1 MNSSSSNLTPTQE
14 KLILSALFIIL
25 FALEVV
31 VVQHFFTSVVA
42 GANDFYSRWYGAKA
56 WILEGRDPYG
66 LDVTAEIMPKLGF
79 GPEEAAR
86 AAFAYPLPVVFTF
99 WPLVYLP
106 YDWTQAFWWVTVQW
120 LAVGMAMGLLAWK
133 RLQPRPL
140 TMAAIILAM
149 LFFYPVTRTIFLGQ
163 FTVHVA
169 FLVIMTLVMLER
181 GRDGWAGI
189 FLSVTSIKPQM
200 VILIGPWLVLW
211 AIGQRR
217 WRFLGGLLGGGAGLF
232 LASWALFPRW
242 PISFFEEIQR
252 YQQVAGGRNP
262 LSLLLATLWPSYPPI
277 LLTLF
282 SVSLVGVMLYTWWQG
297 WQKTGPLAERAL
309 FWTIT
314 VGMLVTFQTGTTN
327 YTLLTIPFFVW
338 LVQAQKRWSSHFT
351 ILFVLGVE
359 VLAWAVF
366 LATISGDFENPLL
379 FLPYPFITLLV
390 LLGQWLAYRRHVVS
404 T

>member
-189 FLSVTSIKPQM
+189 FLSATSIKPQM

-232 LASWALFPRW
+232 LTSWALFPRW

-262 LSLLLATLWPSYPPI
+262 LSLLLATLWPSYPPHSLDLVLGFSGGRNALHLVAGVAENWPSGRKSFI
-277 LLTLF
+277 LDDYRRYVGDVPNRDDQLHPADNSLF
-282 SVSLVGVMLYTWWQG
+282 C
-297 WQKTGPLAERAL
+297 LAGSGTE
-309 FWTIT
+309 T
-314 VGMLVTFQTGTTN
+314 VGQ
-327 YTLLTIPFFVW
+327 PFHHPVCP
-338 LVQAQKRWSSHFT
+338 RRRSSS
-351 ILFVLGVE
+351 LGC
-359 VLAWAVF
+359 F
-366 LATISGDFENPLL
+366 PG
-379 FLPYPFITLLV
+379 YH
-390 LLGQWLAYRRHVVS
+390 QWRF
-404 T
+404 